1 MNKDFEKD
9 LKKKDEEIKQLKK
22 NNYLNKRL
30 DEMDAVVDRQEQ
42 YSRRKC
48 LLVQGIMD
56 EAVEHTDKKIINT
69 LQQSMNETIK
79 PEDIDR
85 SHRLGKPKSSKNSKP
100 RPIIVKFVRYNS
112 HNRIY
117 RNKKKLKGTG
127 ISVTESLT
135 AKRINMLEKAREE
148 HTFNNVWS
156 QDGKIMFFDKN
167 TNKVKTYYS

>member
-48 LLVQGIMD
+48 LLVQGIVD
-56 EAVEHTDKKIINT
+56 EAVEHTDEKIINT

-85 SHRLGKPKSSKNSKP
+85 SHRLGKPKSSKNAKP
-100 RPIIVKFVRYNS
+100 CLIIVKFVRYKTPNKFMIVNLKLMIVIFFFS
-112 HNRIY
+112 AMSQTNY
-117 RNKKKLKGTG
+117 R
-127 ISVTESLT
+127 
-135 AKRINMLEKAREE
+135 EK
-148 HTFNNVWS
+148 
-156 QDGKIMFFDKN
+156 IFF
-167 TNKVKTYYS
+167 